1 MEAIPDKLFK
11 TVSAVDDGLFRAP
24 SHMACSLGPVP
35 FRHFSKFSGTSFLC
49 FFYFLGGFHPLS
61 TVFVKTHRPAKVET
75 ACLLSSS
82 WQVKLPTVVSRVENE
97 VFNFV
102 CCNHVD

>member
-1 MEAIPDKLFK
+1 MLLLLF
-11 TVSAVDDGLFRAP
+11 
-24 SHMACSLGPVP
+24 
-35 FRHFSKFSGTSFLC
+35 
-49 FFYFLGGFHPLS
+49 GGFSS
-61 TVFVKTHRPAKVET
+61 TFHCFVKTHRPAKVET
-75 ACLLSSS
+75 ACLHSSS